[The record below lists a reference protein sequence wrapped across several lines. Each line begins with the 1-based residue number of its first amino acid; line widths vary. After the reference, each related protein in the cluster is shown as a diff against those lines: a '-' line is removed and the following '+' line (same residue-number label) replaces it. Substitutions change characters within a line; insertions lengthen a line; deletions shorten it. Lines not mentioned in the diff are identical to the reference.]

1 PRLLSSPRA
10 GGGSRSRLEEA
21 LRDGDGAPHPF
32 QKARRPRALRPS
44 LAAAAATQHQPAT
57 ARLLHSTTKM
67 QKGLISSHAEPKRE
81 NPVWRFY
88 RRAKWYHLLMMYG
101 PAFVFGYASMWDRP
115 DGKKEPAPDQYTFS
129 CTKNL

>member
-1 PRLLSSPRA
+1 MATALPILSRRLA
-10 GGGSRSRLEEA
+10 G
-21 LRDGDGAPHPF
+21 
-32 QKARRPRALRPS
+32 RALRPS